1 MHKMIQYIKTFKGI
15 NDMYSNCGYL
25 NNSEKAFVDEQH
37 PLVISAC
44 GTYRLNT
51 LPEFPTIRPNGR
63 IDYQLV
69 YIASGSAHFVFDG
82 KEHILSAGNMILYRP
97 KEPQEYIYYIEEHP
111 EVYWVHFT
119 GTEVDAI
126 LQKYDLLSR
135 GPILHTGT
143 SPSYE
148 RFFRQMIQELQLCRP
163 YYESTLTLQF
173 QELLISIRR
182 HIDTHKQMNAFA
194 RKEVEY
200 AIHYFN
206 ENYNKDIN
214 IEEYAASRHMS
225 ISWFIRN
232 FKRYCKMTPL
242 NYIVSI
248 RISNA
253 KNLLENTSYNIT
265 EIATIVGYDNPLYFS
280 RLFHKHEGIAPS
292 EYRNKLIHL

>member
-1 MHKMIQYIKTFKGI
+1 
-15 NDMYSNCGYL
+15 MYTNCGYL
-25 NNSEKAFVDEQH
+25 NNSEKAFAEEQL

-51 LPEFPTIRPNGR
+51 LPEFPTVRPNGR
-63 IDYQLV
+63 PDYQLLYV
-69 YIASGSAHFVFDG
+69 ASGNAHFIFDS
-82 KEHILSAGNMILYRP
+82 KEHILGAGNMVLYSPR
-97 KEPQEYIYYIEEHP
+97 ERQEYIYYLDEHP

-119 GTEVDAI
+119 GTQVNNM
-126 LQKYDLLSR
+126 LQEYNLLSH
-135 GPILHTGT
+135 GHILCTGT

-163 YYESTLTLQF
+163 HYENALTLQF
-173 QELLISIRR
+173 EELLISISR
-182 HIDTHKQMNAFA
+182 HTNPQRLDNVFA
-194 RKEVEY
+194 RKEIEY

-206 ENYNKDIN
+206 ENYNKNIS

-242 NYIVSI
+242 NYIVGI

-253 KNLLENTSYNIT
+253 KTLLENTSYNIT
-265 EIATIVGYDNPLYFS
+265 EIASIVGYDNSLYFS
-280 RLFHKHEGIAPS
+280 RLFHKREGISPK
-292 EYRNKLIHL
+292 EYRNMIMHL